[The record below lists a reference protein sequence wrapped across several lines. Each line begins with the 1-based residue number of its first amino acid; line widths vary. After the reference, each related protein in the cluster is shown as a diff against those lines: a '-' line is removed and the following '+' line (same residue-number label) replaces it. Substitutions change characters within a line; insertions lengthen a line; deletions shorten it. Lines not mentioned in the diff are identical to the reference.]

1 MVSMVNRFINNMQ
14 NVFFTEMKIN
24 KRAEFWKTVL
34 AGTDLPNNDKGK
46 KKFILIENLTLLV
59 FPVGNFGQ
67 PSQTLR

>member
-34 AGTDLPNNDKGK
+34 AGTDLPNNDTSKEKGV
-46 KKFILIENLTLLV
+46 I
-59 FPVGNFGQ
+59 
-67 PSQTLR
+67 